1 MSIQS
6 NRESQISPPYVT
18 IKHVNDYNPILQTAA
33 KPFVFPLSEEDQ
45 KDIQILIAKF
55 DAEENC
61 SGLAAP
67 QIGIQKQAIVFAV
80 VNSDAL
86 RQWRPDATEFMPK
99 TIWLNPSYKA
109 ISDVIHDDYEACFSV
124 DGLAGKVPRYHKI
137 RYEAYTTAG
146 ELIKGEATGFLA
158 RVIQHEIDHL
168 HGILFIDRTNP
179 ESIISMEAYRQI
191 RAKVFAK
198 KEN

>member
-6 NRESQISPPYVT
+6 NRESQILPSYVT
-18 IKHVNDYNPILQTAA
+18 IKHVNDINPILQTMA
-33 KPFVFPLSEEDQ
+33 KSFVFPLSEEDQ
-45 KDIQILIAKF
+45 RDIQTLVAKF

-80 VNSDAL
+80 VDSNAL
-86 RQWRPDATEFMPK
+86 RQWRSDATEFMPK
-99 TIWLNPSYKA
+99 TIWLNPSYEA
-109 ISDVIHDDYEACFSV
+109 ISNAIHEDYEACFSV
-124 DGLAGKVPRYHKI
+124 DGFAGKVPRYHKI
-137 RYEAYTTAG
+137 RYEAYTSAG
-146 ELIKGEATGFLA
+146 EMIQGEATGFLA
-158 RVIQHEIDHL
+158 RVIQHEIDHV

-179 ESIISMEAYRQI
+179 ESIMSMEAYRQM
-191 RAKVFAK
+191 RAKALAK